1 METEHSGRKPA
12 GKADQYGSHPKPSPT
27 DLLSSAKVIAGAAKA
42 AAGRDMDKVDKAKV
56 ASAAEDVLIAAR
68 HYGKLEER
76 SFGKYVQK
84 AETYLH
90 EYHSSRTGT
99 GVGSAHATST
109 GGGGGGGAEH
119 AASGGAEKP
128 SAAQPTNAH
137 HGHSEEGG
145 SGLGDYVKL
154 AQGFLKK
161 PGHEEGSHEE
171 SGYGDYLKLAQGL
184 LKKH

>member
-1 METEHSGRKPA
+1 MESEYSGRKPD
-12 GKADQYGSHPKPSPT
+12 GKADHRGSHPKPSPT

-68 HYGKLEER
+68 HYGKLEEK

-84 AETYLH
+84 AENYLH
-90 EYHSSRTGT
+90 EYHSSRPGT
-99 GVGSAHATST
+99 GAGSGHEASS
-109 GGGGGGGAEH
+109 GGGGGPEH
-119 AASGGAEKP
+119 APSSGAQKP
-128 SAAQPTNAH
+128 SVAHPTGAH
-137 HGHSEEGG
+137 HGQSEEGG
-145 SGLGDYVKL
+145 SGFGDYMKL

-161 PGHEEGSHEE
+161 PGHEGGSQEG
-171 SGYGDYLKLAQGL
+171 SGYGDYLKLAQDL